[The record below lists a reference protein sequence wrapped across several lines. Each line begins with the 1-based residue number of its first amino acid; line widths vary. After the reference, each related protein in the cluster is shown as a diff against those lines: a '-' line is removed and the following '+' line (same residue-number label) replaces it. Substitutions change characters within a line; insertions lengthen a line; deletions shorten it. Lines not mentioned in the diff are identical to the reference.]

1 MKTLSIQTTFNFSEA
16 LLDWYEK
23 HGRKDLPWQQ
33 SVTPYQV
40 WVSEIMLQQTQVN
53 TVIPYYVR
61 FMQRFPDIAALA
73 TAKLDEVLAYWSG
86 LGYYARG
93 RNLHKSAQIIYHE
106 FDSELP
112 ADLEQLQRLPG
123 IGRST
128 AGAIMALAF
137 HQRQAI
143 LDGNVKRVLSRFY
156 AVNDWPGRPQVEK
169 QLWQWAEALLPNK
182 DLAKYTQ
189 AQMDLGATL
198 CTRSRPDC
206 QRCPLQSHCLAYAQ
220 NTVSDYPR
228 PRPKKTVPV
237 KHVQWLVVENTHQ
250 EILLMKRPGTGIWGG
265 LWCFPE
271 FTDADMESVCQRLQI
286 PISETLSLTPFQHI
300 FSHFKLN
307 IQPLKMTLA
316 HALTVIADKPD
327 RIWVKISAAEKLAL
341 PAPVKALVR
350 QL

>member
-1 MKTLSIQTTFNFSEA
+1 MMTIFNFSDA
-16 LLDWYEK
+16 LLGWYEK

-33 SVTPYQV
+33 SVTPYRV
-40 WVSEIMLQQTQVN
+40 WVSEIMLQQTQVS
-53 TVIPYYVR
+53 TVIPYYQR

-73 TAKLDEVLAYWSG
+73 TANLDEVLSYWAG

-93 RNLHKSAQIIYHE
+93 RNLHKSANIIHHQLGG
-106 FDSELP
+106 ELP
-112 ADLEQLQRLPG
+112 EDIEQLQTLPG

-137 HQRQAI
+137 HQRYAI

-156 AVNDWPGRPQVEK
+156 AVEDWPGKPQVEK
-169 QLWQWAEALLPNK
+169 QLWLRAQALLPDK
-182 DLAKYTQ
+182 DFAKYTQ

-206 QRCPLQSHCLAYAQ
+206 QNCPLQTHCAAYAQ
-220 NTVSDYPR
+220 NNVSDYPR

-237 KHVQWLVVENTHQ
+237 KQVQWLVVENKHQ
-250 EILLMKRPGTGIWGG
+250 EILLLKRPAMGIWGG

-271 FTDADMESVCQRLQI
+271 FTDSELETVCDRLEIPVTDAQI
-286 PISETLSLTPFQHI
+286 LAGFQHT
-300 FSHFKLN
+300 FTHFKLN
-307 IQPLKMTLA
+307 IQPFKM
-316 HALTVIADKPD
+316 ALDDAFSVIEDKPD
-327 RIWVKISAAEKLAL
+327 RIWVKIKDIEELAL
-341 PAPVKALVR
+341 PAPVKALVN